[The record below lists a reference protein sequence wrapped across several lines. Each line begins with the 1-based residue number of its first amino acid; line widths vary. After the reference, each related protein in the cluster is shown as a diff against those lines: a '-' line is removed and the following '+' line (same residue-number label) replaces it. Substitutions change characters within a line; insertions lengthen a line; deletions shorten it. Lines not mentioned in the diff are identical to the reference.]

1 MTEKIK
7 KENIVIVGGGFA
19 GVKAALFLS
28 KYSNFFNITLISET
42 DNLRYYP
49 LLYKFATGANQ
60 VLVSIPLTK
69 IFQNKKIK
77 IVHGSI
83 ASLDRSTKSIHLVDN
98 QTFNFDKLI
107 LALGVVTNYFG
118 IDGIEDYAY
127 SIKSEAE
134 AMKFNRHLHDYLIA
148 NHQPDDHYVV
158 IGAGPTGIELA
169 AELPEYLRYLM
180 KIHHLGR
187 HAIKVEIIE
196 ALNQLLPRLPK
207 PYAQRVSKKLIS
219 IGVSLKLNSKVISQN
234 NSEITVNNQTIKSK
248 TVVWTA
254 GVANHP
260 FYKANNFLI
269 TQHGKIAC
277 DIFLQAEDNIFI
289 AGDNANTPFSGLA
302 QTALHDGQSIA
313 ENIVRNHFGYQMK
326 AYKPKNIITVIP
338 VGPKFSA
345 VLWGK
350 KKFYGFYGSVMRHLA
365 DIDGYMNV
373 LPWYSALA
381 LWLKYFHRRPQTC
394 PICQSTNGQN

>member
-1 MTEKIK
+1 MTKKIK

-19 GVKAALFLS
+19 GVKAGLFLS

-42 DNLRYYP
+42 TSLRYYP
-49 LLYKFATGANQ
+49 LLYKFATGADQ
-60 VLVSIPLTK
+60 ALVSIPLTK

-77 IVHGSI
+77 IINGSV
-83 ASLDRSTKSIHLVDN
+83 AKLDRSTKSIYLTDN
-98 QTFNFDKLI
+98 QVINFDKLI
-107 LALGVVTNYFG
+107 LGLGVVTNYFG
-118 IDGIEDYAY
+118 IDGIENYAY

-134 AMKFNRHLHDYLIA
+134 ATKFNRHLHDYLIT
-148 NHQPDDHYVV
+148 NQQPDSHYVV

-169 AELPEYLRYLM
+169 AELPNYLKYLM
-180 KIHHLGR
+180 KIHQLG
-187 HAIKVEIIE
+187 HHNVKVEIIE
-196 ALNQLLPRLPK
+196 ALDQLLPRLPK
-207 PYAQRVSKKLIS
+207 SYAQQVSRKLIS
-219 IGVSLKLNSKVISQN
+219 LGVSLKLNSKVSSQN
-234 NSEITVNNQTIKSK
+234 NQAITVNDQTIPSH

-277 DIFLQAEDNIFI
+277 DVFLQAEDNIFV

-313 ENIVRNHFGYQMK
+313 ENIVRSHFGYPMK

-345 VLWGK
+345 VLWRK
-350 KKFYGFYGSVMRHLA
+350 KRFYGFFGSVMRHLA

-373 LPWYSALA
+373 LPWYSAIA
-381 LWLKYFHRRPQTC
+381 LWLKYFHRQSKTC
-394 PICQSTNGQN
+394 SICQSINQQH